1 MTLTQQQKYPLLTFF
16 VLIFCVATIGVFVS
30 DMYLPSLPAIAHHFG
45 VSEYY
50 VQATIAVYLLTI
62 SSSQLFYGPM
72 SDRFG
77 RKKLL
82 CLGLSIAFI
91 GSVIGMLAQHLIWL
105 VIGRAIQGVGM
116 GSTVVLFR
124 SILRDVFS
132 GKQLTKV
139 LAWIGTFFSIA
150 PAIAPVLGGYT
161 ESYMGWRGTFLALT
175 LYVGISLLLV
185 IAFIP
190 ETNFNRFSSLLWKRV
205 AGDYKYLLT
214 HRIFLAHALCASAI
228 MCGLFAYLTISPFL
242 FQTVLQLTPVQY
254 GWTAVLVV
262 TASLL
267 GKLVNIRLV
276 NHFEGWQL
284 ILIGIAAMLLA
295 GMSLLFTTVIHWLSV
310 WAVLLPCMSYIF
322 AGGMVFT
329 NAVSNALTPFPK
341 MAGTA
346 GALYGCMQ
354 LLGGFIGS
362 SVMTLWHANSAM
374 PLAVTFCVLAVLTA
388 LQYYGLVMRF
398 NGSDKTSLSTA

>member
-1 MTLTQQQKYPLLTFF
+1 MTLTQQQKYPLLTIV

-30 DMYLPSLPAIAHHFG
+30 DMYLPSLPAIAHNFG
-45 VSEYY
+45 VSEHY
-50 VQATIAVYLLTI
+50 VQATIAVYLLTV
-62 SSSQLFYGPM
+62 SFSQLFYGPM

-77 RKKLL
+77 RKALL

-91 GSVIGMLAQHLIWL
+91 GSVIGMLAHHLIWL
-105 VIGRAIQGVGM
+105 VLGRAIQGIGM
-116 GSTVVLFR
+116 GSTVALFR

-161 ESYMGWRGTFLALT
+161 EFYLGWRGTFMALS
-175 LYVGISLLLV
+175 LYIGTSLILV
-185 IAFIP
+185 MAFTP
-190 ETNFNRFSSLLWKRV
+190 ETNFNRFAALSWSKV
-205 AGDYKYLLT
+205 ARDYQYLLT
-214 HRIFLAHALCASAI
+214 HRVFIAHSLCASAI

-242 FQTVLQLTPVQY
+242 FQTVLQLTPVEY

-262 TASLL
+262 AASLV

-295 GMSLLFTTVIHWLSV
+295 GASLLVTTLIDWLSI

-322 AGGMVFT
+322 AGGIVFT

-374 PLAVTFCVLAVLTA
+374 PLAITFCVLAVLTA
-388 LQYYGLVMRF
+388 LQYYTLVLRF
-398 NGSDKTSLSTA
+398 NSSDKTAPSTA